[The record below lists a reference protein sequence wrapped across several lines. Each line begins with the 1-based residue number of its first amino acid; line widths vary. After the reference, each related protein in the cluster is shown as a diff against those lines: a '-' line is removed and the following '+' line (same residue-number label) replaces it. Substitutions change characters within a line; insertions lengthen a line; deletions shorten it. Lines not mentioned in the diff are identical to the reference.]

1 MIGGLEVLRQL
12 QFLKAVFGQDFDPS
26 QLRMLLF
33 GMAMVLVMLWRP
45 RGLVSSR
52 EPTVFLKQKKIVSSE
67 LVGQGRG

>member
-1 MIGGLEVLRQL
+1 
-12 QFLKAVFGQDFDPS
+12 
-26 QLRMLLF
+26 MLLF

>member
-1 MIGGLEVLRQL
+1 VLRQL
-12 QFLKAVFGQDFDPS
+12 QFLKLLFGPDFDPS

-52 EPTVFLKQKKIVSSE
+52 DPTVFLKQKKTVSPE